1 MLPACQQAFIVVKI
15 TFQCITKEEK
25 NLNTTIIIVS
35 ENKTKQKPQTRARKF
50 TYNKDNRILRM
61 LCKKSQKL
69 NTIWF
74 YLQFAF
80 REFKLKF

>member
-35 ENKTKQKPQTRARKF
+35 ENKTKKNLRPEPENSHRTRTTESYICSAERAK
-50 TYNKDNRILRM
+50 N
-61 LCKKSQKL
+61 
-69 NTIWF
+69 
-74 YLQFAF
+74 
-80 REFKLKF
+80 